1 MCIRDRFKAI
11 NDTLGHP
18 VGDQALR
25 EVGVRVRNALR
36 DSDIVARLGG
46 DEFAVLLTTSESME
60 AARVVAGKI
69 QKALEEPLVI
79 DGQPMDMAASI
90 GIARF
95 PEHGEDASALMR
107 AADVA
112 MYEAKRAK
120 TGYALYDPTHD

>member
-1 MCIRDRFKAI
+1 QLGQAVRTSKRGAHPLSILVFDMDRFKTI

-46 DEFAVLLTTSESME
+46 DEFAVLLTTSGTEH
-60 AARVVAGKI
+60 AAKVVAGKI
-69 QKALEEPLVI
+69 SKALEEPLVI
-79 DGQPMDMAASI
+79 DGQSMDMTASI

-95 PEHGEDASALMR
+95 P
-107 AADVA
+107 
-112 MYEAKRAK
+112 
-120 TGYALYDPTHD
+120 